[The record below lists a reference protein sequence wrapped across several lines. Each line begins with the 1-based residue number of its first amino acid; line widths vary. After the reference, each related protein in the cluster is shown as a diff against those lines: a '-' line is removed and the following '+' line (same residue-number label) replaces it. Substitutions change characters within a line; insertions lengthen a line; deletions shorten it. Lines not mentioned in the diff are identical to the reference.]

1 MKGLKDKEM
10 SSRVPSSKRKKLMAN
25 FGRPLKR
32 KQNKFEFNE
41 LIEIV
46 DDVDDNISIQTVD
59 TDTSVYEDISD
70 PEKFYDVSVK
80 PKGEKNLPE
89 RITLNGESD
98 EYCDALKIIITTLTK
113 GTTHNIKGISYKVM
127 KIGVLNGRPWKI
139 AIKPEGDASMIGVPE
154 NVNLKIYKRSSKTQ
168 EQKVQITRAKN
179 GSLHH
184 VRSCF
189 SIMQVLIAGV
199 IEGGLTKGGLGN
211 QNGDFKCDICNLK
224 FVSKLGLH
232 FHNLFYHWQ
241 TLNEVNASINH
252 SRHAEVSESKFQCE
266 QCNLGVSS
274 KSDHKNHVIS
284 VHDASETD
292 DHKNPGMQAQEEK
305 SNNVNN
311 VIKKSLQKEITRT
324 M

>member
-1 MKGLKDKEM
+1 MTLFHTKLVPRISSRRVDKIGIVSDFHEKRLKTMKGLKDKEM

-59 TDTSVYEDISD
+59 VDTDTSFYEDISD

-89 RITLNGESD
+89 RITLNGASD
-98 EYCDALKIIITTLTK
+98 DYCDALKIIITTLTK

-154 NVNLKIYKRSSKTQ
+154 NVNLKIYKRSSKNQ

-179 GSLHH
+179 GSLHR

-232 FHNLFYHWQ
+232 FHNLFYH
-241 TLNEVNASINH
+241 
-252 SRHAEVSESKFQCE
+252 C
-266 QCNLGVSS
+266 
-274 KSDHKNHVIS
+274 
-284 VHDASETD
+284 
-292 DHKNPGMQAQEEK
+292 
-305 SNNVNN
+305 
-311 VIKKSLQKEITRT
+311 
-324 M
+324 